1 MQNAISAVRTHFL
14 WAALFSALANLLF
27 LAPTLYMLQVYDRV
41 VPTRGAATLGFL
53 TLVLMLAYATLA
65 LLEYI
70 RSRILVR
77 ASVALDRRLARRLI
91 AATLTLQPDD
101 GARRKSRQPIRECDQ
116 LRQTLT
122 GPAMFAL
129 FDAPWTPIYIV
140 VCGLIHPLIGLMALI
155 GGVMLVALTWAS
167 ERSTRAPL
175 LQANAAA
182 NLSYASQEQ
191 TMLGAEAV
199 RALGMRSAM
208 VRRHLAEREDMLA
221 WQASASFAAGGRM
234 TISRFLRNALQ
245 SGALGLGALL
255 AIDGQI
261 SGGAIFASSFLL
273 GRAVAPV
280 DQLVASWRSV
290 VQARGS
296 YAEIMAWLDGR
307 AELTPQTGLPRPTGR
322 LDVERVSVEDIYSDR
337 MILNNLSFGIA
348 PGEMVAV
355 IGPSGAGKSTLARLV
370 AGAIHCSEGEVRI
383 DGAERSQWDGDALAV
398 HIGYM
403 PQQLSLFAGSIRDNI
418 ARFSCRE
425 GAEPDRD
432 GRIDA
437 DVIAAARQCG
447 VHEMIL
453 RLPQGYDTML
463 GWGGMGL
470 SMGQTQRIALA
481 RALFRDP
488 AVLILDEPNA
498 HLDSDGEA
506 QLIAALAQAKARGA
520 AIMVTAHRTGLL
532 GPADRILVL
541 DNGRM
546 RMSGPRDQVLGAL
559 AKPRPASM
567 AGAA

>member
-1 MQNAISAVRTHFL
+1 MMGVVKRHFL

-27 LAPTLYMLQVYDRV
+27 LAPTLYMLQIYDRV
-41 VPTRGAATLGFL
+41 VPTRGGTTLAFL
-53 TLVLMLAYATLA
+53 TVALLLAYATLS

-77 ASVALDRRLARRLI
+77 ASIGLDRRLARTLI
-91 AATLTLQPDD
+91 AATLRQQA
-101 GARRKSRQPIRECDQ
+101 GEGIGRRSRQPIRECDQ

-129 FDAPWTPIYIV
+129 FDAPWTPIYIL
-140 VCGLIHPLIGLMALI
+140 VCALIHPLIGLMALA
-155 GGVMLVALTWAS
+155 GSLTLVAIAWAS
-167 ERSTRAPL
+167 DRATRRPL

-182 NLSYASQEQ
+182 NLSYSSQEQ
-191 TMLGAEAV
+191 TMQGAEAV
-199 RALGMRSAM
+199 RALGMQGAM
-208 VRRHLAEREDMLA
+208 VRRHLTEREDMLG
-221 WQASASFAAGGRM
+221 WQAEASFAAGSRM
-234 TISRFLRNALQ
+234 AVSRFLRNMLQ

-280 DQLVASWRSV
+280 DQLVGSWRSFV
-290 VQARGS
+290 AARASHG
-296 YAEIMAWLDGR
+296 EVMAWLDG
-307 AELTPQTGLPRPTGR
+307 AADDMPQTSLPRPKGQV
-322 LDVERVSVEDIYSDR
+322 DVERVTIEDPHSQR
-337 MILNNLSFGIA
+337 LILNNLSFAVG

-355 IGPSGAGKSTLARLV
+355 IGASGAGKSTLARLV
-370 AGAIHCSEGEVRI
+370 AGAIACDRGEIRI

-398 HIGYM
+398 HVGYM

-418 ARFSCRE
+418 ARF
-425 GAEPDRD
+425 ADPDAD
-432 GRIDA
+432 ARIDA
-437 DVIAAARQCG
+437 DVIAAAQACG

-506 QLIAALAQAKARGA
+506 QLIAALARAKARGA

-559 AKPRPASM
+559 TRPRPAPV

>member
-1 MQNAISAVRTHFL
+1 MTGVIGAVRTHFL

-53 TLVLMLAYATLA
+53 TLVLMLAYAKLA

-70 RSRILVR
+70 RSRLLVR
-77 ASVALDRRLARRLI
+77 ASIGLDQRLARRLI
-91 AATLTLQPDD
+91 AATLAQQPE
-101 GARRKSRQPIRECDQ
+101 GGTGRKSRQPIRECDQ

-129 FDAPWTPIYIV
+129 FDAPWTPIYII
-140 VCGLIHPLIGLMALI
+140 VCALIHPLIGLLALL
-155 GGVMLVALTWAS
+155 GGLMLVALTWVG
-167 ERSTRAPL
+167 ERTTRTPL

-199 RALGMRSAM
+199 RALGMQGAM

-221 WQASASFAAGGRM
+221 WQANASFAAGSR
-234 TISRFLRNALQ
+234 TAISRFLRNALQ

-296 YAEIMAWLDGR
+296 YAEIGTWLDGR
-307 AELTPQTGLPRPTGR
+307 SGPAPQTGLPRPQGR
-322 LDVERVSVEDIYSDR
+322 VDVERVSVEDLHSGR
-337 MILNNLSFGIA
+337 MILNALSFAIA

-370 AGAIHCSEGEVRI
+370 AGAIRCDEGEIRI

-398 HIGYM
+398 HVGYM

-418 ARFSCRE
+418 ARFADP
-425 GAEPDRD
+425 GGD

-437 DVIAAARQCG
+437 EVVAAARQCG
-447 VHEMIL
+447 VHDMIL

-559 AKPRPASM
+559 TKPRPAPV

>member
-1 MQNAISAVRTHFL
+1 MIAVVRRHFL

-27 LAPTLYMLQVYDRV
+27 LAPTLYMLQIYDRV
-41 VPTRGAATLGFL
+41 VPTRGGTTLAFL
-53 TLVLMLAYATLA
+53 TLALLLAYATLS

-77 ASVALDRRLARRLI
+77 ASIGLDRRLARTLI
-91 AATLTLQPDD
+91 AATLRQQPADRV
-101 GARRKSRQPIRECDQ
+101 GRRSRQPIRECDQ

-129 FDAPWTPIYIV
+129 FDAPWTPIYIL
-140 VCGLIHPLIGLMALI
+140 VCALIHPLIGLMALL
-155 GGVMLVALTWAS
+155 GSLVLVAVAWTSDRA
-167 ERSTRAPL
+167 TRQPL
-175 LQANAAA
+175 FRANAAA
-182 NLSYASQEQ
+182 NLSYSSQEQ
-191 TMLGAEAV
+191 TMQGAEAV
-199 RALGMRSAM
+199 RALGMQGAM
-208 VRRHLAEREDMLA
+208 VRRHLAEREDMLG
-221 WQASASFAAGGRM
+221 WQAEASFAASSRM
-234 TISRFLRNALQ
+234 AASRFLRNMLQ

-280 DQLVASWRSV
+280 DQLVGSWRSIIA
-290 VQARGS
+290 ARASHG
-296 YAEIMAWLDGR
+296 EIMAWIDGALDDV
-307 AELTPQTGLPRPTGR
+307 PQTGLPRPKGR
-322 LDVERVSVEDIYSDR
+322 VDVERVTIEDPHSQR
-337 MILNNLSFGIA
+337 LILNNLSFAIG

-355 IGPSGAGKSTLARLV
+355 IGASGAGKSTLVRLV
-370 AGAIHCSEGEVRI
+370 AGAIACDQGEIRI

-418 ARFSCRE
+418 ARF
-425 GAEPDRD
+425 ADPDMD
-432 GRIDA
+432 DRIDA
-437 DVIAAARQCG
+437 DVIAAAQACG
-447 VHEMIL
+447 AHEMIL

-506 QLIAALAQAKARGA
+506 QLVAALAKAKARGA

-559 AKPRPASM
+559 TRPRPAPV
-567 AGAA
+567 AGVA

>member
-1 MQNAISAVRTHFL
+1 MIGAVKRHFL

-53 TLVLMLAYATLA
+53 TLVLLLAYATLS

-77 ASVALDRRLARRLI
+77 ASIGLDRQLARTLI
-91 AATLTLQPDD
+91 TATLRQQPTEHT
-101 GARRKSRQPIRECDQ
+101 GRRSRQPIRECDQ
-116 LRQTLT
+116 LRQALT

-129 FDAPWTPIYIV
+129 FDAPWTPIYII
-140 VCGLIHPLIGLMALI
+140 VCALIHPLIGLMALL
-155 GGVMLVALTWAS
+155 GSLMLVAVTWAS
-167 ERSTRAPL
+167 DRATRQPL

-182 NLSYASQEQ
+182 NLSYSSQEQ
-191 TMLGAEAV
+191 TMQGAEAV
-199 RALGMRSAM
+199 RALGMQSAM

-221 WQASASFAAGGRM
+221 WQADASFAASSRM
-234 TISRFLRNALQ
+234 GLSRFLRNALQ

-280 DQLVASWRSV
+280 DQLVGSWRSFV
-290 VQARGS
+290 AARGS
-296 YAEIMAWLDGR
+296 YGEIMAWLDG
-307 AELTPQTGLPRPTGR
+307 AVDDGPQTSLPRPKGR
-322 LDVERVSVEDIYSDR
+322 VDAERVSIEDPHSER
-337 MILNNLSFGIA
+337 MILNNLSFTIA

-355 IGPSGAGKSTLARLV
+355 IGASGAGKSTLARLV
-370 AGAIHCSEGEVRI
+370 AGAITCHQGAIRI

-398 HIGYM
+398 HMGYM

-418 ARFSCRE
+418 ARFADPESDE
-425 GAEPDRD
+425 
-432 GRIDA
+432 RIDA
-437 DVIAAARQCG
+437 DVIAAAQICG

-506 QLIAALAQAKARGA
+506 QLIAALAKAKARGA

-559 AKPRPASM
+559 TRPRPEPV
-567 AGAA
+567 AGVA

>member
-1 MQNAISAVRTHFL
+1 MIAVVRRHFL

-27 LAPTLYMLQVYDRV
+27 LAPTLYMLQIYDRV
-41 VPTRGAATLGFL
+41 VPTRGGTTLVFL
-53 TLVLMLAYATLA
+53 TLALLLAYATLS

-77 ASVALDRRLARRLI
+77 ASIGLDRRLARTLI
-91 AATLTLQPDD
+91 AATLRQQPADRV
-101 GARRKSRQPIRECDQ
+101 GRRSRQPIRECDQ

-129 FDAPWTPIYIV
+129 FDAPWTPIYILI
-140 VCGLIHPLIGLMALI
+140 CALIHPLIGLMALL
-155 GGVMLVALTWAS
+155 GSLVLVAVAWTS
-167 ERSTRAPL
+167 DRATHQPL
-175 LQANAAA
+175 FRANAAA
-182 NLSYASQEQ
+182 NLSYSSQEQ
-191 TMLGAEAV
+191 TMQGAEAV
-199 RALGMRSAM
+199 RALGMQGAM
-208 VRRHLAEREDMLA
+208 VRRHLAEREDMLT
-221 WQASASFAAGGRM
+221 WQAEASFAASSRM
-234 TISRFLRNALQ
+234 AASRFLRNMLQ

-280 DQLVASWRSV
+280 DQLVGSWRSIIA
-290 VQARGS
+290 ARASHG
-296 YAEIMAWLDGR
+296 EIMAWIDGALDDV
-307 AELTPQTGLPRPTGR
+307 PQTGLPRPKGR
-322 LDVERVSVEDIYSDR
+322 VDVERVTIEDPHSQR
-337 MILNNLSFGIA
+337 LILNNLSFAIG

-355 IGPSGAGKSTLARLV
+355 IGASGAGKSTLVRLV
-370 AGAIHCSEGEVRI
+370 AGAIACDQGEIRI

-398 HIGYM
+398 YIGYM

-418 ARFSCRE
+418 ARF
-425 GAEPDRD
+425 ADPDMD
-432 GRIDA
+432 DRIDA
-437 DVIAAARQCG
+437 DVIAAAQACG
-447 VHEMIL
+447 AHEMVL
-453 RLPQGYDTML
+453 RLPQGYDTVL

-506 QLIAALAQAKARGA
+506 QLVAALAKAKARGA

-559 AKPRPASM
+559 TRPRPAPV
-567 AGAA
+567 AGVG

>member
-1 MQNAISAVRTHFL
+1 MIAVVRRHFL

-27 LAPTLYMLQVYDRV
+27 LAPTLYMLQIYDRV
-41 VPTRGAATLGFL
+41 VPTRGGTTLAFL
-53 TLVLMLAYATLA
+53 TLALLLAYATLS

-77 ASVALDRRLARRLI
+77 ASIGLDRRLARTLI
-91 AATLTLQPDD
+91 AATLRQQPADRA
-101 GARRKSRQPIRECDQ
+101 GRRSRQPIRECDQ

-129 FDAPWTPIYIV
+129 FDAPWTPIYIL
-140 VCGLIHPLIGLMALI
+140 VCALIHPLIGLMALL
-155 GGVMLVALTWAS
+155 GSLVLVAVAWTSDRA
-167 ERSTRAPL
+167 TRQPL
-175 LQANAAA
+175 FRANAAA
-182 NLSYASQEQ
+182 NLSYSSQEQ
-191 TMLGAEAV
+191 TMQGAEAV
-199 RALGMRSAM
+199 RALGMQGAM

-221 WQASASFAAGGRM
+221 WQAEASFAASSRM
-234 TISRFLRNALQ
+234 AASRFLRNMLQ

-280 DQLVASWRSV
+280 DQLVGSWRSIIA
-290 VQARGS
+290 ARASHG
-296 YAEIMAWLDGR
+296 EIMAWIDGALDDV
-307 AELTPQTGLPRPTGR
+307 PQTGLPRPKGR
-322 LDVERVSVEDIYSDR
+322 VDVERVTIEDPHSQR
-337 MILNNLSFGIA
+337 LILNNLSFAIG

-355 IGPSGAGKSTLARLV
+355 IGASGAGKSTLVRLV
-370 AGAIHCSEGEVRI
+370 AGAIACDQGEIRI

-398 HIGYM
+398 HVGYM

-418 ARFSCRE
+418 ARF
-425 GAEPDRD
+425 ADPDMD
-432 GRIDA
+432 DRIDA
-437 DVIAAARQCG
+437 DVIAAAQACG
-447 VHEMIL
+447 AHEMVL

-506 QLIAALAQAKARGA
+506 QLVAALVKAKARGA

-559 AKPRPASM
+559 TRPRPAPV
-567 AGAA
+567 AGVA

>member
-1 MQNAISAVRTHFL
+1 MTGSTMIRAVKRHFF

-41 VPTRGAATLGFL
+41 VPTRGAGTLAFL
-53 TLVLMLAYATLA
+53 TLVLMLAYATLS
-65 LLEYI
+65 LLEYV
-70 RSRILVR
+70 RSRLLVR
-77 ASVALDRRLARRLI
+77 ASIGLDRHLARTLI
-91 AATLTLQPDD
+91 AATLHQQPADRT
-101 GARRKSRQPIRECDQ
+101 GRRSRQPIRECDQ

-122 GPAMFAL
+122 GPTMFAL
-129 FDAPWTPIYIV
+129 FDAPWTPIYII
-140 VCGLIHPLIGLMALI
+140 VCALIHPLIGLMALVGSLLLI
-155 GGVMLVALTWAS
+155 AVTWTSDRA
-167 ERSTRAPL
+167 TREPL

-182 NLSYASQEQ
+182 NRSYASQEQ
-191 TMLGAEAV
+191 TMQGAEAV
-199 RALGMRSAM
+199 RALGMQEAM

-221 WQASASFAAGGRM
+221 WQADASFAAGSRM
-234 TISRFLRNALQ
+234 GLSRFLRNMLQ

-280 DQLVASWRSV
+280 DQLVGSWRSFV
-290 VQARGS
+290 TARGS
-296 YAEIMAWLDGR
+296 YVEIMAWLDGV
-307 AELTPQTGLPRPTGR
+307 AEDAPQTALPRPRGR
-322 LDVERVSVEDIYSDR
+322 IDVERVSVEDPHSER
-337 MILNNLSFGIA
+337 MILNNLSFTIA

-355 IGPSGAGKSTLARLV
+355 IGASGAGKSTLARLV
-370 AGAIHCSEGEVRI
+370 GGAIACHQGEIRI

-398 HIGYM
+398 HVGYM

-418 ARFSCRE
+418 ARF
-425 GAEPDRD
+425 ADADRD
-432 GRIDA
+432 DRIDA
-437 DVIAAARQCG
+437 DVMAAAQACG

-498 HLDSDGEA
+498 HLDSDGET
-506 QLIAALAQAKARGA
+506 QLIAALAKAKARGA
-520 AIMVTAHRTGLL
+520 AIMVTAHRSGLL

-559 AKPRPASM
+559 NRPRPVV
-567 AGAA
+567 GAA

>member
-1 MQNAISAVRTHFL
+1 MIEVVKRHFL

-41 VPTRGAATLGFL
+41 VPTRGGTTLAFL
-53 TLVLMLAYATLA
+53 TLVLLFAYATLS

-77 ASVALDRRLARRLI
+77 ASVGLDRRLARTLI
-91 AATLTLQPDD
+91 AATLRQQPAER
-101 GARRKSRQPIRECDQ
+101 GRKSRQPIRECDQ

-129 FDAPWTPIYIV
+129 FDAPWTPIYII
-140 VCGLIHPLIGLMALI
+140 VCALIHPLIGLMALL
-155 GGVMLVALTWAS
+155 GSLMLVAVAWTSDRA
-167 ERSTRAPL
+167 TRQPL
-175 LQANAAA
+175 LRANAAA
-182 NLSYASQEQ
+182 NLSYSSQEQ
-191 TMLGAEAV
+191 TMQGAEAV
-199 RALGMRSAM
+199 RALGMQNAM

-221 WQASASFAAGGRM
+221 WQADASFAASSRM
-234 TISRFLRNALQ
+234 GISRFLRNALQ

-280 DQLVASWRSV
+280 DQLVGSWRSFV
-290 VQARGS
+290 AARGS
-296 YAEIMAWLDGR
+296 YAEITAWLDG
-307 AELTPQTGLPRPTGR
+307 AMDDGPQTSLPRPKGR
-322 LDVERVSVEDIYSDR
+322 VDVERVSIEDPHSTR
-337 MILNNLSFGIA
+337 MILNNLSFTIA

-355 IGPSGAGKSTLARLV
+355 IGASGAGKSTLARLV
-370 AGAIHCSEGEVRI
+370 AGAIACDEGEIRI

-398 HIGYM
+398 HVGYM
-403 PQQLSLFAGSIRDNI
+403 PQQLSLFAGSIRENI
-418 ARFSCRE
+418 ARFADPESDE
-425 GAEPDRD
+425 
-432 GRIDA
+432 RIDA
-437 DVIAAARQCG
+437 DVIAAAQLCG

-506 QLIAALAQAKARGA
+506 QLIATLAKAKARGA

-559 AKPRPASM
+559 TKPRAV